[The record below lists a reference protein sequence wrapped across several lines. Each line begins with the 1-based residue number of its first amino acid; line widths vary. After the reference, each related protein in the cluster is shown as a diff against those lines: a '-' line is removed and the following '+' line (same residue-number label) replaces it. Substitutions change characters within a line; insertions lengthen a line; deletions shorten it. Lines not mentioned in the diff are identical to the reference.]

1 MQFLL
6 TWVRTITLMNY
17 NDYTFGRTISAN
29 NSTLQKNKKIKH
41 KYVLLT
47 MSLTIGISNI
57 FTEKIVLKPIL
68 NLTKFSLSFLA
79 AKYVIYAKESPVMT
93 ETHH

>member
-1 MQFLL
+1 
-6 TWVRTITLMNY
+6 
-17 NDYTFGRTISAN
+17 
-29 NSTLQKNKKIKH
+29 
-41 KYVLLT
+41 
-47 MSLTIGISNI
+47 MSLFIGISNI

-93 ETHH
+93 KTHH